1 MKITLTII
9 MLLPL
14 LGALIIA
21 AMPAA
26 KTTLVK
32 QIALATTLV
41 VAIATIVKALGF
53 NTENTALQFRQSYS

>member
-1 MKITLTII
+1 MTLTLTII

-14 LGALIIA
+14 AGAAIIA

-32 QIALATTLV
+32 QIALATTVV
-41 VAIATIVKALGF
+41 VAVATIVKALTF
-53 NTENTALQFRQSYS
+53 NTENVALQFKQSY

>member
-1 MKITLTII
+1 

-14 LGALIIA
+14 LGAAIIA

-41 VAIATIVKALGF
+41 VAVATIVKALSF
-53 NTENTALQFRQSYS
+53 DTQNTALQFRQS